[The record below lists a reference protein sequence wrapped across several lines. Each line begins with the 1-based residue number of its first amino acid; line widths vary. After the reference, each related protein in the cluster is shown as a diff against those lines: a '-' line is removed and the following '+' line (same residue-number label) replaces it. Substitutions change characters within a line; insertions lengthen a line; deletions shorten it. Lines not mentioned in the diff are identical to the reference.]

1 LKHKKK
7 SIQFKIFAYIVAF
20 VVAVIAVIWLFQIVL
35 LDYFYRNSKIDE
47 LKQLA
52 TVIEAQASDS
62 DFQDEILEPASR
74 SGISIKI
81 VNIADMSS
89 INIETNTVSLL
100 SSLSTK
106 EIMRIYN
113 QTQAQNGELLEVY
126 ESHNSLYVDNNGHLS
141 VDTSRSDED
150 LLYTK
155 TENDGETLLMLTT
168 LISPVNSTIQTLRN
182 QLRLLSVVFLV
193 MALFFAWLL
202 SKKIANPI
210 TRINEKAKNLPE
222 NNPDLYFDE
231 QSYKEVSELSQTL
244 NFANEEIIK
253 VEALRKELLANVS
266 HDLRTPLTMITGYAE
281 MMRDLPDENNAENI
295 QVIIDEANRLALLVS
310 DLLEISALQAGA
322 RQYALEVYDF
332 TQQIV
337 EILHRYDKLTEKE
350 GYFIQFEYE
359 ENVDICADAIKMT
372 QVIYNLVN
380 NAINY
385 TGEDKTV
392 IIRQKTPLNGTVRI
406 EVVDHGEGIPEDY
419 LPYIWERYY
428 KVDKY
433 HARAKIGTGLGL
445 SIVKKILDDQNCQYG
460 VETTLGVGTTFW
472 FEVKKNLESV

>member
-1 LKHKKK
+1 LKPKKK
-7 SIQFKIFAYIVAF
+7 SIRFKIFAYTVIF

-35 LDYFYRNSKIDE
+35 LDYFYRNSKIEE

-52 TVIEAQASDS
+52 TVIEQQQIDS
-62 DFQDEILEPASR
+62 DFQNEIIEPASR

-81 VNIADMSS
+81 ISIADMSS
-89 INIETNTVSLL
+89 INIETSTVSLL
-100 SSLSTK
+100 NRLSTE
-106 EIMRIYN
+106 EIMTIYN
-113 QTQAQNGELLEVY
+113 QTQTQDGELLEVY
-126 ESHNSLYVDNNGHLS
+126 DNHNSLYVNNNGKLGI
-141 VDTSRSDED
+141 DTSRSDED

-155 TENDGETLLMLTT
+155 TENDGQTLLMLTT
-168 LISPVNSTIQTLRN
+168 LISPVNSTVQTLRN

-202 SKKIANPI
+202 SRKIANPI
-210 TRINEKAKNLPE
+210 TRINEKAKKLPE
-222 NNPDLYFDE
+222 NDPELYFE
-231 QSYKEVSELSQTL
+231 EKSYKEVSELSQTL
-244 NFANEEIIK
+244 NFANQEIIK

-281 MMRDLPDENNAENI
+281 MMRDLPDENSTENI

-322 RQYALEVYDF
+322 RQYSSEVYDF
-332 TQQIV
+332 TQQIM

-359 ENVDICADAIKMT
+359 ENVKICADAIKMT

-392 IIRQKTPLNGTVRI
+392 IIRQRMKENEYVRI
-406 EVVDHGEGIPEDY
+406 EVVDHGEGIEESY

-460 VETTLGVGTTFW
+460 VETTLGAGTTFW
-472 FEVKKNLESV
+472 FEIKKNIEST

>member
-1 LKHKKK
+1 
-7 SIQFKIFAYIVAF
+7 